1 VTGPARW
8 GLRRALLDLFE
19 KVRLARPLVRV
30 YELLLATRGA
40 VASRGISS
48 DDGLPLPPAH
58 LRAQIGPSHADARVF
73 LASGRHHAE
82 LLSELLADKGRPI
95 EELDALLDWGCG
107 CGRVLRHW
115 ARLPKTRVCGVD
127 IDTRMVEWCK
137 RHLSFADVAVT
148 RLSPPL
154 PYPGQTFDLMYAFS
168 VFTHLSEEL
177 QHAWMRECFRVLKP
191 DGFLL
196 ISTLGEYYL
205 SLDRLD
211 ERERSSFAAG
221 NLVVLYERASGTSLC
236 SAYHPPRYV
245 RERLAADFE
254 QLAFQPAADEG
265 RHDLHLFRKPRG
277 VGATHRASAR

>member
-1 VTGPARW
+1 V
-8 GLRRALLDLFE
+8 
-19 KVRLARPLVRV
+19 
-30 YELLLATRGA
+30 
-40 VASRGISS
+40 
-48 DDGLPLPPAH
+48 
-58 LRAQIGPSHADARVF
+58 
-73 LASGRHHAE
+73 
-82 LLSELLADKGRPI
+82 
-95 EELDALLDWGCG
+95 ELDALLDWGCG

-127 IDTRMVEWCK
+127 IDARMVEWCK
-137 RHLSFADVAVT
+137 RHLTFADVAVT

-191 DGFLL
+191 GGFLL

-211 ERERSSFAAG
+211 EDERSSFAAG
-221 NLVVLYERASGTSLC
+221 NLVVLYERSSGTSLC

-254 QLAFQPAADEG
+254 QLAFRAAADEG
-265 RHDLHLFRKPRG
+265 RHDLLRKPRE
-277 VGATHRASAR
+277 VGAPHRASAR